1 MDLNDKKAGAFKWLI
16 PANETT
22 RGNCL
27 ALADECA
34 LLSAI
39 IVFFFFINSS
49 NRTTA
54 TKLLVSQI
62 RFSFLQ
68 KDARNER
75 VALDL
80 AVLVTFSQGS

>member
-1 MDLNDKKAGAFKWLI
+1 MCS
-16 PANETT
+16 T
-22 RGNCL
+22 
-27 ALADECA
+27 ECNY
-34 LLSAI
+34 S
-39 IVFFFFINSS
+39 FFFFINSS

-68 KDARNER
+68 KDAQNER